1 MTSQIRPPPYP
12 PLPVVNS
19 QDADTE
25 PGLGMSAE
33 NLGLRREN
41 QRLRRERNEAR
52 ETLSQ
57 ALTQSAPGLPP
68 PRRRSSIVAVEL
80 GKFAVMAPVLL
91 IVGLFFIGLAW
102 FNLIVY
108 SDARGVVLATLGTV
122 LYLLMGAIGIQKWY
136 SYRQARKAEEKE
148 LDNDRDTI
156 GGAS

>member
-91 IVGLFFIGLAW
+91 IVGKMVAKRWPEFGE
-102 FNLIVY
+102 LI
-108 SDARGVVLATLGTV
+108 DAVLVTLG
-122 LYLLMGAIGIQKWY
+122 LQ
-136 SYRQARKAEEKE
+136 
-148 LDNDRDTI
+148 
-156 GGAS
+156 